1 MKRTKG
7 TEMNKKVIL
16 IATMGSSPAVL
27 TETVWALAH
36 LKKQIVPDEIVV
48 LSARNSVDKMKRDLL
63 EGSNS
68 VWIRLLSALRK
79 DKICTDGKLV
89 FGPMSIHVIPDA
101 SKNEMWD
108 LRSAEDN
115 LLAADFMMQ
124 EIRKYSESPDVE
136 IIASIAGGRKTMS
149 ALLLS
154 CMSLLGR
161 DEDKVVHVLLPEE
174 LEGGAE
180 PPFYFPQKG
189 VVHVS
194 RRTGKKYKG
203 DKLRSELFEVPFVR
217 MRGWYQEKFKTNP
230 PTYLSLVKKIQQVSP
245 PAAVYQKLEIDFDGS
260 GYLRV
265 LPERIDVRLSAP
277 AFVLITLIAKGIPKD
292 ALGNELYRL
301 KNILADA
308 DFPMSVKWNDKFCE
322 SPKFEA
328 EGLTAENL
336 GDLADCMSEIRTK
349 LARAGFIR
357 VEDIAPK
364 RNGKIL
370 YPLNSF
376 VTQNENLIPAD
387 IREYLTSGVE

>member
-1 MKRTKG
+1 M
-7 TEMNKKVIL
+7 MNKRVVL
-16 IATMGSSPAVL
+16 VTSMGMSPSVL

-36 LKKQIVPDEIVV
+36 QSPSVVPDEVVVIVAKNAAGK
-48 LSARNSVDKMKRDLL
+48 LHKELL
-63 EGSNS
+63 EGAHP
-68 VWIRLLSALRK
+68 VWQRLLFALRR
-79 DKICTDGKLV
+79 DKIDIEGKLA
-89 FGPMSIHVIPDA
+89 FGVASIHVIPDA
-101 SKNEMWD
+101 HGNEMWD
-108 LRSAEDN
+108 LRSSGEN
-115 LLAADFMMQ
+115 LIAADFMLRQ
-124 EIRKYSESPDVE
+124 IRQYTETSDTELIV
-136 IIASIAGGRKTMS
+136 SIAGGRKTMS
-149 ALLLS
+149 ALLFS
-154 CMSLLGR
+154 CMTLLGR
-161 DEDKVVHVLLPEE
+161 DCDKVVHVLLPSEI
-174 LEGGAE
+174 EGGSE
-180 PPFYFPQKG
+180 PPFYFPEKG
-189 VVHVS
+189 VTYTSIRH
-194 RRTGKKYKG
+194 GKKIKAA
-203 DKLRSELFEVPFVR
+203 KLCSELFEVPFVR

-277 AFVLITLIAKGIPKD
+277 AFMLITLIAKGLPKD

-301 KNILADA
+301 KKVLADA

-349 LARAGFIR
+349 LARAGFTR

-364 RNGKIL
+364 RNGKIV

-376 VTQNENLIPAD
+376 VTQNENLIPTD
-387 IREYLTSGVE
+387 IREYLLSGVE

>member
-1 MKRTKG
+1 MD
-7 TEMNKKVIL
+7 KKVVL

-36 LKKQIVPDEIVV
+36 LKKPIVPDEIVV
-48 LSARNSVDKMKRDLL
+48 LSAKNSVDKMKCDLL
-63 EGSNS
+63 EGSNP
-68 VWIRLLSALRK
+68 VWSSLLSALRK
-79 DKICTDGKLV
+79 DKICIDGKLV
-89 FGPMSIHVIPDA
+89 FGSMSIHVIPDA

-108 LRSAEDN
+108 LRSAEEN

-154 CMSLLGR
+154 CMSLLGC

-174 LEGGAE
+174 LEGGSE

-265 LPERIDVRLSAP
+265 LPERIDVKLSAP
-277 AFVLITLIAKGIPKD
+277 AFMLMVLMAKGIPKE
-292 ALGNELYRL
+292 AIGNELYRL
-301 KNILADA
+301 KAVLVKS

-322 SPKFEA
+322 SPKFTS
-328 EGLTAENL
+328 EGMTADNL
-336 GDLADCMSEIRTK
+336 GDFADCMSEIRKK
-349 LARAGFIR
+349 LTSVGFAR

-364 RNGKIL
+364 RNGMIL
-370 YPLNSF
+370 YPLNYF
-376 VTQNENLIPAD
+376 LVRNETLIPVP
-387 IREYLTSGVE
+387 L

>member
-1 MKRTKG
+1 MSEHANDKRI
-7 TEMNKKVIL
+7 VL

-27 TETVWALAH
+27 TETVWELAH
-36 LKKQIVPDEIVV
+36 AYKPIIPDEIVV
-48 LSARNSVDKMKRDLL
+48 LSARNSVDKLRHDLL
-63 EGSNS
+63 EGSDP
-68 VWIRLLSALRK
+68 VWAKLRAALTK
-79 DKICTDGKLV
+79 DKIKVDRKLV

-101 SKNEMWD
+101 NKKEMWD

-265 LPERIDVRLSAP
+265 LPERIDVKLSAQ
-277 AFVLITLIAKGIPKD
+277 
-292 ALGNELYRL
+292 R
-301 KNILADA
+301 
-308 DFPMSVKWNDKFCE
+308 SC
-322 SPKFEA
+322 
-328 EGLTAENL
+328 
-336 GDLADCMSEIRTK
+336 
-349 LARAGFIR
+349 
-357 VEDIAPK
+357 
-364 RNGKIL
+364 
-370 YPLNSF
+370 
-376 VTQNENLIPAD
+376 
-387 IREYLTSGVE
+387 

>member
-1 MKRTKG
+1 MSNHSSAKHI
-7 TEMNKKVIL
+7 VL
-16 IATMGSSPAVL
+16 IATMGASPAVL

-36 LKKQIVPDEIVV
+36 AKKPIVPDEIVV
-48 LSARNSVDKMKRDLL
+48 LSARNSVDKMRRELL
-63 EGSNS
+63 DGNNS
-68 VWIRLLSALRK
+68 VWEKLLLALKK
-79 DKICTDGKLV
+79 DKIDIDGKLI
-89 FGPMSIHVIPDA
+89 FGSMSIHIIPDA
-101 SKNEMWD
+101 RRNEMWD
-108 LRSAEDN
+108 LRSSEDN

-124 EIRKYSESPDVE
+124 EIRKYSESPDTE

-154 CMSLLGR
+154 CMTLLGR
-161 DEDKVVHVLLPEE
+161 EEDKVVHVLLPEV

-194 RRTGKKYKG
+194 KRTGKRYKG
-203 DKLRSELFEVPFVR
+203 DKLRSELFGVPFVR

-260 GYLRV
+260 GYVRV
-265 LPERIDVRLSAP
+265 LPERVDVKLSAP
-277 AFVLITLIAKGIPKD
+277 AFLLVVLIANGVPKD
-292 ALGNELYRL
+292 AIGNELFRL
-301 KNILADA
+301 KEALADA

-322 SPKFEA
+322 SPKFST
-328 EGLTAENL
+328 EGMTMDNL

-349 LARAGFIR
+349 LVRAGFSR

-370 YPLNSF
+370 YPLGNF
-376 VTQNENLIPAD
+376 VFHNDDLIPVN
-387 IREYLTSGVE
+387 IRGCLLCGVTHRN

>member
-1 MKRTKG
+1 MKG
-7 TEMNKKVIL
+7 DEMNKKVIL

-27 TETVWALAH
+27 TETVWELAH
-36 LKKQIVPDEIVV
+36 ANKPMIPDEIVV
-48 LSARNSVDKMKRDLL
+48 LAARNSVDKLRHNLL
-63 EGSNS
+63 EGNNP
-68 VWIRLLSALRK
+68 VWTKLLAALTK
-79 DKICTDGKLV
+79 DKIKVDGKLA

-161 DEDKVVHVLLPEE
+161 DEDK
-174 LEGGAE
+174 
-180 PPFYFPQKG
+180 
-189 VVHVS
+189 
-194 RRTGKKYKG
+194 

-245 PAAVYQKLEIDFDGS
+245 PAAVYQKLEIDFDGN

-265 LPERIDVRLSAP
+265 LPERIDVKLSAP
-277 AFVLITLIAKGIPKD
+277 AFMLITLIAKGIPKD

-301 KNILADA
+301 KKVLVDA
-308 DFPMSVKWNDKFCE
+308 DFPMAVKWNDKFCE

-349 LARAGFIR
+349 LARVGFTR

-387 IREYLTSGVE
+387 IRGHLISYDD

>member
-1 MKRTKG
+1 MSKHSNDKR
-7 TEMNKKVIL
+7 KVL
-16 IATMGSSPAVL
+16 IVTMGSSPAVL

-174 LEGGAE
+174 LEGGSE

-230 PTYLSLVKKIQQVSP
+230 PTYLSLVRKIQQVSP

-260 GYLRV
+260 GYLRI
-265 LPERIDVRLSAP
+265 LPERIDVKLSAP
-277 AFVLITLIAKGIPKD
+277 AFMLMVLMAKGIPKE
-292 ALGNELYRL
+292 AIGNELYRL
-301 KNILADA
+301 KAVLAES

-322 SPKFEA
+322 SPKFTS
-328 EGLTAENL
+328 EGMTADNL
-336 GDLADCMSEIRTK
+336 GDFADCMSEIRKK
-349 LARAGFIR
+349 LTSVGFAR

-364 RNGKIL
+364 RNGMIL
-370 YPLNSF
+370 YPLNYF
-376 VTQNENLIPAD
+376 LVRNETLIPAD
-387 IREYLTSGVE
+387 IRGYLVPCGE

>member
-1 MKRTKG
+1 MSKHENDKRI
-7 TEMNKKVIL
+7 VL

-36 LKKQIVPDEIVV
+36 MKKPIVPDEIVV

-63 EGSNS
+63 EGSDP
-68 VWIRLLSALRK
+68 VWGRLLSALKK
-79 DKICTDGKLV
+79 DKISIDGKLI
-89 FGPMSIHVIPDA
+89 FGSMSIHIIPDA
-101 SKNEMWD
+101 RKNEMWD
-108 LRSAEDN
+108 LRSSEDN

-124 EIRKYSESPDVE
+124 EIRKYSESPDSE

-154 CMSLLGR
+154 CMTLLGR
-161 DEDKVVHVLLPEE
+161 EEDKVVHVLLPEE

-189 VVHVS
+189 VTHVS
-194 RRTGKKYKG
+194 KRTGKKYKG

-217 MRGWYQEKFKTNP
+217 MRGWYNEKFKTNP
-230 PTYLSLVKKIQQVSP
+230 PTYLSLVKKVQQISP

-260 GYLRV
+260 GYVRI
-265 LPERIDVRLSAP
+265 LPERVDVKLSAP
-277 AFVLITLIAKGIPKD
+277 AFLLIVLLAKGIPKE
-292 ALGNELYRL
+292 AIGNELYRL
-301 KNILADA
+301 KGVLLDA

-322 SPKFEA
+322 SPKFST
-328 EGLTAENL
+328 EGMTTDNL
-336 GDLADCMSEIRTK
+336 GDFADCMSEIRTK
-349 LARAGFIR
+349 LPKVGFSR

-370 YPLNSF
+370 YPLGNF
-376 VTQNENLIPAD
+376 VLHNDDLIPAD
-387 IREYLTSGVE
+387 IRGCLISSDDR

>member
-1 MKRTKG
+1 MSNERRT
-7 TEMNKKVIL
+7 IL

-36 LKKQIVPDEIVV
+36 AKKPVIPDEIVV
-48 LSARNSVDKMKRDLL
+48 LLAKNSVDKVKYDLL

-68 VWIRLLSALRK
+68 VWVRLLSVLRK
-79 DKICTDGKLV
+79 DRIIVDGKLA

-101 SKNEMWD
+101 QKNEMWD
-108 LRSAEDN
+108 LRSSEDN
-115 LLAADFMMQ
+115 LRAADFMMQ
-124 EIRKYSESPDVE
+124 EIRRYSESPDTE

-154 CMSLLGR
+154 CMTLLGR
-161 DEDKVVHVLLPEE
+161 AEDKVVHVLLPEE

-189 VVHVS
+189 AVHVS
-194 RRTGKKYKG
+194 KRTGKKYRG

-217 MRGWYQEKFKTNP
+217 MRGWYHEKFKTNP
-230 PTYLSLVKKIQQVSP
+230 PTYLSLVNKVQRVAP
-245 PAAVYQKLEIDFDGS
+245 PAAVYQQLEIDFDGS
-260 GYLRV
+260 GYVRA
-265 LPERIDVRLSAP
+265 LPERVDVKLSSP
-277 AFVLITLIAKGIPKD
+277 AFLLMVLIAKGIPKE

-301 KNILADA
+301 KGVLAEA

-322 SPKFEA
+322 RPKFSM
-328 EGLTAENL
+328 EGMTAENL
-336 GDLADCMSEIRTK
+336 GDFADCMSEIRTK
-349 LARAGFIR
+349 LAKVGFSR

-370 YPLNSF
+370 YPLGNF
-376 VTQNENLIPAD
+376 VLHNADLIPAD
-387 IREYLTSGVE
+387 IRGCLISSDDR